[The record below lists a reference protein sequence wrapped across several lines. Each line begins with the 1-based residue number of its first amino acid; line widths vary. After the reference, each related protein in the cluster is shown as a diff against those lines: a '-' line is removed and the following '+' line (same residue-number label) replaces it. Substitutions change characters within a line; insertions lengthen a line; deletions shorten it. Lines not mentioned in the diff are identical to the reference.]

1 MCGIAGLTWRDERLV
16 RRMTRTLAHRGP
28 DGDGVYV
35 DDGVSLGHRR
45 LSIIDLSEHGRQPMT
60 NEDGSVRVTFNGEIY
75 NFAEVRADLEAR
87 GHHFASRTDTEV
99 IVHAYEEDGADC
111 VRRFNGMFAFAVW
124 DRRRRELL
132 LVRDRLGVK
141 PLYYHVA
148 GGRLAFASEIKALL
162 AVPTVDRSVDPAAL
176 FHYVGYEF
184 VPAPATMFRD
194 VRKLPPGHVL
204 RFRDG
209 EATVSRYWDLR
220 FERED
225 RPRAWYEARLR
236 DLLEDA
242 VRLRLI
248 SDVPLG
254 VFLSGGL
261 DSSTVVAMM
270 SRLGVAPLET
280 FSLGYDDPSFSE
292 LDHARVVSKAFGTE
306 HHELMIDPISP
317 ELIETA
323 AWHLDEPMTDL
334 STIPFYL
341 ISKRAREH
349 VTVCLSGEGGDE
361 VLVGYDR
368 FKASKAH
375 RYYSRLP
382 RFLREG
388 LIAPLI
394 QALPDQAQKKGPVN
408 LLKRFVDGGLLPE
421 HGLHMRW
428 QYFGAAAHGA
438 LRPDAVPEGV
448 RLDPLAPVARAAGRC
463 PSEDRLDREVYV
475 DLTFTMPD
483 SVLMKVD
490 KMSMAHAL
498 EVRVPFL
505 DYRVVEFC
513 ASIPGDLK
521 LEGFTTKSVLR
532 SAMRGILPPS
542 IVGREKQGYSFPIK
556 NWLRHELRTYMTDL
570 LEGSP
575 LIRDAFDRRVVARLV
590 EEHLAFRANHNHV
603 LWALVNLAV
612 WHRLFVERPAL
623 APADVSAP
631 SEQAAAAG

>member
-1 MCGIAGLTWRDERLV
+1 
-16 RRMTRTLAHRGP
+16 
-28 DGDGVYV
+28 
-35 DDGVSLGHRR
+35 
-45 LSIIDLSEHGRQPMT
+45 MT
-60 NEDGSVRVTFNGEIY
+60 NEDGSVQVVFNGEIY
-75 NFAEVRADLEAR
+75 NFADVRRDLEAR
-87 GHHFASRTDTEV
+87 GHRFASRTDTEV
-99 IVHAYEEDGADC
+99 IVHAYEEDGAGC

-124 DRRRRELL
+124 DRRRRELTL
-132 LVRDRLGVK
+132 ARDRLGVK
-141 PLYYHVA
+141 PLYYHLS

-162 AVPTVDRSVDPAAL
+162 AVPTVERRVDPAAL

-184 VPAPATMFRD
+184 VPAPATMFAG
-194 VRKLPPGHVL
+194 VKKLPPGHVL

-209 EATVSRYWDLR
+209 EVRVDRYWDLA
-220 FERED
+220 FAREE
-225 RPRAWYEARLR
+225 RPRAWYEARLLE
-236 DLLEDA
+236 LLEDA
-242 VRLRLI
+242 VRLRLVA
-248 SDVPLG
+248 DVPLG

-270 SRLGVAPLET
+270 SRQGVRPLQT
-280 FSLGYDDPSFSE
+280 FSLGYDDPSYSE
-292 LDHARVVSKAFGTE
+292 LPHARAVSRAFGTE
-306 HHELMIDPISP
+306 HHELVIEPISP

-341 ISKRAREH
+341 IARKARER

-375 RYYSRLP
+375 ALYGRLP
-382 RFLREG
+382 LFLRRG
-388 LIAPLI
+388 LIAPLV
-394 QALPDQAQKKGPVN
+394 QALPDQTQKKGPLN
-408 LLKRFVDGGLLPE
+408 LLKRFVEGGLLPE

-428 QYFGAAAHGA
+428 QYFGAAAYGA
-438 LRPDAVPEGV
+438 LVAGGVPDAL
-448 RLDPLAPVARAAGRC
+448 RRDPLAPVAGAASRC
-463 PSEDRLDREVYV
+463 PSADRLDREVYV

-513 ASIPGDLK
+513 ASIPGHLK
-521 LEGFTTKSVLR
+521 LEGFRTKSILR
-532 SAMRGILPPS
+532 SAMQGILPPS
-542 IVGREKQGYSFPIK
+542 ILSRGKQGYSFPIK
-556 NWLRHELRTYMTDL
+556 NWLRHELRGYMTEL

-575 LIRDAFDRRVVARLV
+575 LVRDAFDRRVVTRLV

-612 WHRLFVERPAL
+612 WHRRFVERPE
-623 APADVSAP
+623 V
-631 SEQAAAAG
+631 AGAEDETPLRRAVGAS